1 MVVTEGIGVGR
12 SPGELTQSREKVK
25 DNESIHPWSSLRSSG
40 IPICSISGDAWKSGK
55 RDRLNQKIAVVGL
68 DSVSE
73 IRSDDII
80 IVGRG
85 YKRAAV
91 NNINV

>member
-1 MVVTEGIGVGR
+1 MVVTEGISVGR
-12 SPGELTQSREKVK
+12 SPGELTQSRREGERQLN
-25 DNESIHPWSSLRSSG
+25 DLWSSLRSSG
-40 IPICSISGDAWKSGK
+40 IPICSSSGDAWKSGE
-55 RDRLNQKIAVVGL
+55 RDGLNQKIAVVGL